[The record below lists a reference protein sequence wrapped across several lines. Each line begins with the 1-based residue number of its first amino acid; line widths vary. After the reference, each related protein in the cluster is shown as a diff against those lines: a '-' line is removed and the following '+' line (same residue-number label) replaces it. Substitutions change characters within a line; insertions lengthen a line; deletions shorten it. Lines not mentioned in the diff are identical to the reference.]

1 MVNHM
6 HENVKIKICGLKRRE
21 DIAIVNKYL
30 PDYVGFVFAGTK
42 RCLTREQAGELKSVL
57 SPQIRSV
64 GVFVNESSEN
74 IARMCEEGILDLVQ
88 LHGDETEEDIRRL
101 KELTDVPVIRAVRVQ
116 GSKDILRMADTAA
129 DYLLLDAY
137 RANEYGGSGESFC
150 WDYIPAAKGRLK
162 EAGKSMPPFFLAG
175 GLNAGNAP
183 DALKAE
189 PYALDISSGVETD
202 GFKDEQKIKEFVQ
215 AVRNAGFQ
223 IADSKKHRKG
233 EQTP

>member
-1 MVNHM
+1 MVNQ
-6 HENVKIKICGLKRRE
+6 
-21 DIAIVNKYL
+21 YL
-30 PDYVGFVFAGTK
+30 PDYAGFVFAGTK
-42 RCLTREQAGELKSVL
+42 RRITREQAGELKSVL
-57 SPQIRSV
+57 NPQIRSV
-64 GVFVNESSEN
+64 GVFINEPAGN
-74 IARMCEEGILDLVQ
+74 IARMCDEGILDLVQ
-88 LHGDETEEDIRRL
+88 LHGDESEEDIRRL
-101 KELTDVPVIRAVRVQ
+101 KNLTDVPVIRAVRVQ
-116 GSKDILRMADTAA
+116 GTKDILRMADTAA

-150 WDYIPAAKGRLK
+150 WEYILEAKGRLK

-215 AVRNAGFQ
+215 AVRDAGFRQ
-223 IADSKKHRKG
+223 LL
-233 EQTP
+233 Q